1 MGSARSG
8 TSWLSENMA
17 KVFRYRMLFEPEH
30 TERTKKGH
38 LVADQMITEDN
49 HKDYNKGLSYLEQVF
64 KNRVDSDWIAQNSN
78 RKYKMHLWPFIPKHF
93 IIKFVRG
100 NLMSVFLN
108 QYYNIPVVHVL
119 RHPLEVIKSQQR
131 VKFPWLYDLSYFAKQ
146 EDLKQLLADK
156 YKIHIEAFKVKSEV
170 EILALRWCIEN
181 VVVLKDFK
189 AGQSDSYHII
199 KHEDLRADVQ
209 LYKDLCATLGIE
221 TLATIDKEYKKPSSK
236 AHPKSSVR
244 GQRDDREF
252 LNEEEKGLIL
262 GVLKQFNQN
271 IYKL

>member
-1 MGSARSG
+1 
-8 TSWLSENMA
+8 MA

-30 TERTKKGH
+30 TERTPNGH

-49 HKDYNKGLSYLEQVF
+49 HKDYKKGLSYLEQVF

-78 RKYKMHLWPFIPKHF
+78 RKYKMHLWPLIPKHF

-100 NLMSVFLN
+100 NLVAALLN
-108 QYYNIPVVHVL
+108 QTYDIPVVHVL

-146 EDLKQLLADK
+146 EGLKQLLTEK
-156 YKIHIEAFKVKSEV
+156 YKIHIEEFKSKSEV
-170 EILALRWCIEN
+170 EVLALRWCIEN
-181 VVVLKDFK
+181 VVVLEDLK

-209 LYKDLCATLGIE
+209 VYKDLCATLGIE
-221 TLATIDKEYKKPSSK
+221 VLSTIDEDYKKPSSK

-244 GQRDDREF
+244 GQRDNREF
-252 LNEEEKGLIL
+252 LNDEEKGLVL

-271 IYKL
+271 IYEL